1 MKGSTI
7 STSGFGRE
15 SDSARAVTTHDQFV
29 LAGILGLLL
38 IAPLAFGSV
47 QAWAILLIELG
58 AAVLLLVW
66 AFGQIRNAQINI
78 LGNPLFVPMTGFGLL
93 VLVQIVFN
101 LSAYRHQ
108 SQSRLAL
115 YAAYGIVCFL
125 IIQTLRRTRQVK
137 TLAITLTTY
146 GGIVALFALVQS
158 FTANGKLYWIRTP
171 SSGGWIYGPYVNHN
185 HYSGLMEMLFPVAL
199 VTALSHYSR
208 GAQKVLAA
216 LAAALMATTI
226 FLSGS
231 RGGMLAF
238 ACQLTV
244 LAIVLLRREGAKRLM
259 IAFGIFAILL
269 AFLLAVTAD
278 RSLLSR
284 IGTVHHETK
293 SELSGGTRLTIVRDT
308 FKMFEQR
315 PLLGWG
321 LGTFRDVY
329 RQFRSFYSDLI
340 VNEAHNDY
348 MQVLAETGLFGFL
361 IMLWFLAAAYSGALH
376 KIPSWP
382 ANVNGAVGLAAL
394 ISMTGILVHSFV
406 DFNLQI
412 PANALMFYAI
422 CTIAALDLRFS
433 VSHRQAR
440 HTRADN
446 ST

>member
-1 MKGSTI
+1 VTDSTI
-7 STSGFGRE
+7 NTRVAVVEE
-15 SDSARAVTTHDQFV
+15 SSARVVAAYDQFI
-29 LAGILGLLL
+29 LCGILGLLL
-38 IAPLAFGSV
+38 CTPLAFGAV
-47 QAWAILLIELG
+47 QAWAIVLIEL
-58 AAVLLLVW
+58 AAASLFLVW
-66 AFGQIRNAQINI
+66 AFGQTQNRHVNT
-78 LGNPLFVPMTGFGLL
+78 LGNPLFVPMAGFGLL

-108 SQSRLAL
+108 SESRLAL

-125 IIQTLRRTRQVK
+125 IVQTLRRTRQVK
-137 TLAITLTTY
+137 IFAILLTTY
-146 GGIVALFALVQS
+146 GGIIALFALVQS

-171 SSGGWIYGPYVNHN
+171 SSGGWIYGSYVNHN
-185 HYSGLMEMLFPVAL
+185 HYAGLMEMLFPVAL
-199 VTALSHYSR
+199 VAALSHYTR
-208 GAQKVLAA
+208 GAQKVLAV
-216 LAAALMATTI
+216 LAASLMATTI

-244 LAIVLLRREGAKRLM
+244 LGIVLFRREGAKRLM

-269 AFLLAVTAD
+269 AFLLAGTAD

-284 IGTVHHETK
+284 IGTVHDATR
-293 SELSGGTRLTIVRDT
+293 SELSGGTRLTIDRDT
-308 FKMFEQR
+308 FSMFKQR

-329 RQFRSFYSDLI
+329 PQFRSFYSDLV

-348 MQVLAETGLFGFL
+348 LQVLAETGLFGFL
-361 IMLWFLAAAYSGALH
+361 IMLWFLATAYRGALG

-382 ANVNGAVGLAAL
+382 ANINGAVGLAAL
-394 ISMTGILVHSFV
+394 ISMTGIVVHSFV

-422 CTIAALDLRFS
+422 CTTAALDARFS
-433 VSHRQAR
+433 IPR
-440 HTRADN
+440 HTRAGN
-446 ST
+446 